1 MTISFITFLI
11 VCPLT
16 FLAGFVDA
24 IGGGGGLISL
34 PAFIIAG
41 IPTHQAIATNKL
53 QACCGTTLTTVRF
66 IKNKL
71 VNLKLAIPTVI
82 CAMLGASV
90 GANCSLLVD
99 EKVLKIVLI
108 PVLVVTAFFVMN
120 KNLFGKDGEDRKDA
134 SELLTGEFAKDKKI
148 YLIAS
153 IAALVIGFYDGF
165 YGPGTGT
172 FLIITLNVF
181 AHFSIKSSNAQ
192 AKVIN
197 LTTNLSSLVV
207 YVFSGNVI
215 WIVGLAAAVCN
226 MAGNYVGSGLA
237 MKKSD
242 KITRPVIMGV
252 LVLLAVKVLIG
263 N

>member
-1 MTISFITFLI
+1 MTVSFITFLI

-34 PAFIIAG
+34 PAFVIAG

-53 QACCGTTLTTVRF
+53 QACCGTTLSTVRF

-71 VNLKLAIPTVI
+71 VNFQLAIPTVI
-82 CAMLGASV
+82 CAMIGAPLGAR
-90 GANCSLLVD
+90 CSLYTD

-120 KNLFGKDGEDRKDA
+120 KNLFGKEGEETN
-134 SELLTGEFAKDKKI
+134 ELITGDFAKDKKV
-148 YLIAS
+148 YLVAS
-153 IAALVIGFYDGF
+153 IAALVVGFYDGF

-172 FLIITLNVF
+172 FLIIALNVF
-181 AHFSIKSSNAQ
+181 ARINVKSANAQ

-197 LTTNLSSLVV
+197 FTTNVSSLVV
-207 YVFSGNVI
+207 YIFSGNVI
-215 WIVGLAAAVCN
+215 WIVGLVAAVCN

-242 KITRPVIMGV
+242 KITRPVIILV
-252 LVLLAVKVLIG
+252 LLLLAVKVLTG